1 MAARLDAEL
10 ARCGLAPTPENYV
23 VVATADEPYLT
34 DATWR
39 FIRASIKWW
48 ISVHYGDDKA
58 EHFTRLFRDKK
69 PPVKPKRRLPK
80 GVSEQLE
87 QDLIT
92 VLRSGQRG
100 RYQLLAAD
108 MIEAGIATG
117 LRPLEWKEASLTG
130 DILRVPNAKFRPGI
144 SANGEMRELHLV
156 EDVITFEQRAAI
168 DRVLAALNGVEWDDI
183 GTHVRRALKGAKAQL
198 KRMNLISAKEMN
210 TRIYD
215 ARHQFAAN
223 AKKSLDYEG
232 GEVAAAMGHRS
243 AITAHSSYGNRR
255 KGKIGLPVKPSVE
268 SVANVDLKSLT
279 KLSKSIMKAARHAT
293 AISDVKA
300 NEPAAPNTQT
310 HDVQELTT
318 NRRGVASGPRFD

>member
-1 MAARLDAEL
+1 MDAEL

-23 VVATADEPYLT
+23 VVATADAPYLT

-48 ISVHYGDDKA
+48 ISVHYGVDKA

-117 LRPLEWKEASLTG
+117 LRPLEWKEARDSMM
-130 DILRVPNAKFRPGI
+130 PWKFTI
-144 SANGEMRELHLV
+144 CLMMITSWMRKLL
-156 EDVITFEQRAAI
+156 
-168 DRVLAALNGVEWDDI
+168 LMKYLNFYP
-183 GTHVRRALKGAKAQL
+183 K
-198 KRMNLISAKEMN
+198 
-210 TRIYD
+210 IY
-215 ARHQFAAN
+215 
-223 AKKSLDYEG
+223 
-232 GEVAAAMGHRS
+232 
-243 AITAHSSYGNRR
+243 I
-255 KGKIGLPVKPSVE
+255 
-268 SVANVDLKSLT
+268 
-279 KLSKSIMKAARHAT
+279 
-293 AISDVKA
+293 
-300 NEPAAPNTQT
+300 
-310 HDVQELTT
+310 
-318 NRRGVASGPRFD
+318 